1 MAHCVPI
8 HCRAAVRGLRS
19 IPLWALMAG
28 AAALAVSAAGQASA
42 ASGAVPRAE
51 AVSWGSNAIF
61 IHHSIGRN
69 FLAPWAGAMRDSI
82 ADWNARRGTNVELW
96 DHDYGE
102 GHPVWGLSD
111 ADGVKLGYS
120 YGDEFNNTI
129 QVAGYRELF
138 CTVNAARDSLLRNH
152 DIIAFKPGYESIWL
166 YLNDDAEL
174 ESAKAAY
181 RQMRDAFDGFP
192 DKIFVI
198 VTQPPIHRLAPYLD
212 ARVDRARALANYVKS
227 ETFLASSPNVY
238 CFDLFDLL
246 ARPDDPEDPYRN
258 CLRYEYELSH
268 DTSDPHPNEY
278 AGEVIGPVFAAFLYH
293 LATVGWPSSAPPA
306 PAGPALAPVSPNP
319 FNPLAALDY
328 ELVDGGHVQLAVY
341 DLRGRLVA
349 RLEDAWR
356 PAGRHRAT
364 WDGRDAGGAAAPSGV
379 YLARLTQGDAVRV
392 RKLVLAR

>member
-1 MAHCVPI
+1 
-8 HCRAAVRGLRS
+8 
-19 IPLWALMAG
+19 
-28 AAALAVSAAGQASA
+28 
-42 ASGAVPRAE
+42 
-51 AVSWGSNAIF
+51 
-61 IHHSIGRN
+61 
-69 FLAPWAGAMRDSI
+69 MRDSI

-111 ADGVKLGYS
+111 ADGVNLGYS

-152 DIIAFKPGYESIWL
+152 DIIAFKPGYESVWL

-174 ESAKAAY
+174 EAAKADY
-181 RQMRDAFDGFP
+181 RQMRDVFDGFP

-198 VTQPPIHRLAPYLD
+198 VTQPPIHRNAPYLD

-227 ETFLASSPNVY
+227 EAFLASSPNVF

-246 ARPDDPEDPYRN
+246 ARPDDPDDPYRN
-258 CLRYEYELSH
+258 CLRYEYELNH
-268 DTSDPHPNEY
+268 DNSDPHPNEY

-293 LATVGWPSSAPPA
+293 LATVGWPSAAPPT
-306 PAGPALAPVSPNP
+306 PAGPVLAPVSPNP

-328 ELVDGGHVQLAVY
+328 ELAAAGRVQLAVY

-349 RLEDAWR
+349 RLEDGWR

-364 WDGRDAGGAAAPSGV
+364 WDGRRSDGVAAPSGV
-379 YLARLTQGDAVRV
+379 YLARLSQGEFTQV